1 MTLLLLACA
10 GEPDDTSADST
21 PAPDD
26 TQDTEVLVD
35 TGPPDGARDIL
46 LITEHSASLADD
58 HADLKNQAPDVLASL
73 GEGDHLGLV
82 TDGANGCAISG
93 VLTRD
98 SDPQALRNALNGQEG
113 PLSGNL
119 LEASQRA
126 LAQTIGGCNTGLG
139 RDGAELLI
147 LLLSDQSGQQHDL
160 AGIAEHDPTIWWLG
174 EGDCSSGPYADA
186 VSATGGQVVCPWR
199 PDGLLTALT
208 D

>member
-1 MTLLLLACA
+1 MILLLLACT
-10 GEPDDTSADST
+10 GEPDEPSVDST
-21 PAPDD
+21 PSTED
-26 TQDTEVLVD
+26 TEDTEVLVD

-58 HADLKNQAPDVLASL
+58 HAEVKAQAADVLAQL

-93 VLTRD
+93 VLDRD
-98 SDPQALRNALNGQEG
+98 SDPQVLKNALNGQEG

-119 LEASQRA
+119 LEAAERA
-126 LAQTIGGCNTGLG
+126 LAQTTGGCNTGLN
-139 RDGAELLI
+139 RDGAGLLI
-147 LLLSDQSGQQHDL
+147 VLLSDQSGQQHDL
-160 AGIAEHDPTIWWLG
+160 SGITEYDPTIWWLG

-186 VSATGGQVVCPWR
+186 VSATGGQAVCPWR
-199 PDGLLTALT
+199 PDGLLTALA